1 MRGELVVDDESGA
14 MPHEVHSDMSRSTC
28 CGDNGFVR
36 NEADKKHGSH
46 FSLACAFSCAAA
58 GVIHAV
64 RTQRNMKIHLVVAVL
79 AIVLGFLLGIDA
91 PSWTA
96 IVLVITAVFAT
107 ECLNTAIEALVDLV
121 SPDYHEL
128 ARYAKDCAAGAVL
141 ICALSA
147 VVVAFIVFVPRLLLF
162 LEG

>member
-1 MRGELVVDDESGA
+1 MVDDEDGVR
-14 MPHEVHSDMSRSTC
+14 PRTLDPDTSRPPC
-28 CGDNGFVR
+28 CGDSGFVR
-36 NEADKKHGSH
+36 NEADKKHGSR

-58 GVIHAV
+58 GVVHAV

-91 PSWTA
+91 PSWMA
-96 IVLVITAVFAT
+96 VVLVIAAVFAT

-147 VVVAFIVFVPRLLLF
+147 VVVAFIVFVPRLLL
-162 LEG
+162 LIVG